1 MAFGRRNTEEVVM
14 EETDIWECTAEGCKA
29 WIRDNFKSE
38 DVPECPI
45 CSSAMHK
52 TTRELQV
59 VANTS
64 KRYI

>member
-1 MAFGRRNTEEVVM
+1 MAFGRRNLEEIVM
-14 EETDIWECTAEGCKA
+14 EETDIWECTAEGCNA
-29 WIRDNFKSE
+29 WIRDNFKST
-38 DVPECPI
+38 DTPACPL
-45 CSSAMHK
+45 CKSEMQK

>member
-1 MAFGRRNTEEVVM
+1 MAFGRRNVEEVVL
-14 EETDIWECTAEGCKA
+14 EATEVWECTADGCKA

-38 DVPECPI
+38 DVPQCPI
-45 CSSAMHK
+45 CKSEMRRA
-52 TTRELQV
+52 TREIQA